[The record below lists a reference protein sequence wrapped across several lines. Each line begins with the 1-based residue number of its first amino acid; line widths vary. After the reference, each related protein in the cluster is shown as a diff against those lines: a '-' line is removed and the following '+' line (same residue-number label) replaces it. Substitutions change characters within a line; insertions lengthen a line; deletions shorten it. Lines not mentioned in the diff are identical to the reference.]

1 MGKANK
7 DTLQGNYA
15 VSVLIRNRKVLRGTV
30 AYFCNSRRQ
39 DLEAGGPLEFMCH
52 PGQIRGLQV
61 QRERPYLLGTTTE
74 EDT

>member
-30 AYFCNSRRQ
+30 VYFCNSRRQ
-39 DLEAGGPLEFMCH
+39 DLEAGGPLDH
-52 PGQIRGLQV
+52 V
-61 QRERPYLLGTTTE
+61 SSWAN
-74 EDT
+74 